1 MRKNDEENTIRKKTW
16 KMLKMD
22 MLEDGH
28 IQLQAKKK
36 LKIQATEFE
45 CCYQVQKNIEQ
56 KYKASMKND
65 VKLQ

>member
-1 MRKNDEENTIRKKTW
+1 MEDKHLELGYNAEYKQNMRKNDEENTIRKKTW

-45 CCYQVQKNIEQ
+45 CCY
-56 KYKASMKND
+56 
-65 VKLQ
+65 